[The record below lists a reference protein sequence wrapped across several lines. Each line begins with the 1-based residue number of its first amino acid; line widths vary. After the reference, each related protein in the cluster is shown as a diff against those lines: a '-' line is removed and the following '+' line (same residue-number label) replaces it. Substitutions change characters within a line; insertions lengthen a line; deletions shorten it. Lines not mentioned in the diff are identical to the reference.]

1 MKSFLY
7 TVAVLFGALTVAQA
21 AAEQKQ
27 PAEEAAVVIEEV
39 SAPADAPAA
48 DAAEAKKE
56 ETK

>member
-7 TVAVLFGALTVAQA
+7 TIAVLFGALTVAHA

-27 PAEEAAVVIEEV
+27 ATEEVIIEEV
-39 SAPADAPAA
+39 SAEAPAA